1 MLLPFDAE
9 KTIPSHIFASQQLPD
24 FSYLTYA
31 RYEKSEYEKSEYEKS
46 EYENSVTRLRIDD
59 DGHRF

>member
-31 RYEKSEYEKSEYEKS
+31 RYEKSEYEKSEYE
-46 EYENSVTRLRIDD
+46 NSVTRLRIDD